1 MCTVENL
8 VIASTSLEIS
18 TGDST
23 NKYNCIV
30 RQDNLVGIVTA
41 YRMDIQG
48 IRIWFTAG
56 IIDFSLLYS
65 DHTGSRSNQGSYQ
78 FWFWRPCISY
88 EAEHS
93 SLESATF
100 MNACSYYSTLT
111 YLFLVW
117 WWIKDSEC
125 LLIMATHYDNF
136 NLLLN
141 HISYINLYSMC
152 LM

>member
-1 MCTVENL
+1 MCPVENL
-8 VIASTSLEIS
+8 VLANTSLEMS

-23 NKYNCIV
+23 KKYYWIV
-30 RQDNLVGIVTA
+30 SQDNLVGIVTA
-41 YRMDIQG
+41 YRMDSQG

-56 IIDFSLLYS
+56 IRDFSLLYS
-65 DHTGSRSNQGSYQ
+65 DHTGSRSQQGSYQ
-78 FWFWRPCISY
+78 FWFWGLCISN
-88 EAEHS
+88 EAERS
-93 SLESATF
+93 SLESAML
-100 MNACSYYSTLT
+100 MNACSYYSTLA

-117 WWIKDSEC
+117 WWIKDSEY

-141 HISYINLYSMC
+141 HISYISLYSMC